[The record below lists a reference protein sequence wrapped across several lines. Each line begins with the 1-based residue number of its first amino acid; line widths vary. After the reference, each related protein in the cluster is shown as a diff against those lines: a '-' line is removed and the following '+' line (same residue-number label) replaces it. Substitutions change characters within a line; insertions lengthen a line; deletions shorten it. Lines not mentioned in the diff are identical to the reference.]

1 MSRAIGVAGVK
12 SCDHSACGESVRWGE
27 RLRAADEADRVARG
41 DSGLGDMRAGGRR
54 MVGTAIH
61 RRGKANIDDVG
72 GDESGYDE
80 DGGHC
85 DDGFIWPASAKVRQ
99 CS

>member
-1 MSRAIGVAGVK
+1 VTIVCV
-12 SCDHSACGESVRWGE
+12 GESVRWGE
-27 RLRAADEADRVARG
+27 RLRAADGADRVARG
-41 DSGLGDMRAGGRR
+41 DSGLGNMRVGGRR
-54 MVGTAIH
+54 MVGTAIQ
-61 RRGKANIDDVG
+61 RRDKANIDDVG
-72 GDESGYDE
+72 GDESEHDE